1 MEENK
6 VVLKEP
12 QPSAYVLKK
21 RFEDSILYN
30 IENSN
35 LHLIIVETV
44 MEKLTNQIKAINEAE
59 LEKDQKRFDKEM
71 QDYYDAQQQEQGGNE

>member
-1 MEENK
+1 MEENQ

-35 LHLIIVETV
+35 LHLIIVEAV

-59 LEKDQKRFDKEM
+59 LEKDQKRLDKEM
-71 QDYYDAQQQEQGGNE
+71 QDYYDAQQQEQGGNA

>member
-1 MEENK
+1 MEENQ

-44 MEKLTNQIKAINEAE
+44 MEKLTSQIKAINEAE
-59 LEKDQKRFDKEM
+59 LAKDQKQFDKEM
-71 QDYYDAQQQEQGGNE
+71 QDYYKAQQQEQGGNA